1 MFWQL
6 FYLPQPSNLHYV
18 CYPESCGRFHLDP
31 GHRVR
36 RLAGLCKEYNL
47 HLVLSGKGYVVAG
60 GERHELLPGSGFLY
74 GPGES
79 HEYESDP
86 NDPWDVCFVHFT
98 GNGIE
103 PLLEGKGR
111 GEVWLFTLAQ
121 QRSRVEQ
128 ALEKLRG
135 LSEAFESTNEPAVS
149 AALYEALSALMHDA
163 GHHRRTAGNGTREK
177 MFEVADYIRANC
189 TGKLNLTS
197 IADKAGYSPY
207 HFTRIFQ
214 EAVGKSPTHYL
225 TECRILLA
233 KNLLVSTPL
242 AIKQIAYETGFSQ
255 SSYFISIFHR
265 MTGMTPQQFRDLYG

>member
-18 CYPESCGRFHLDP
+18 CYPESCGRFYLDP
-31 GHRVR
+31 EHRVR
-36 RLAGLCKEYNL
+36 RPAGLCKEYNL

-79 HEYESDP
+79 HDYESDP
-86 NDPWDVCFVHFT
+86 DDPWDVRFVHFA

-128 ALEKLRG
+128 ALEKLIR
-135 LSEAFESTNEPAVS
+135 LSEEFESTSEPAIS
-149 AALYEALSALMHDA
+149 AALYETLAALMHHA
-163 GHHRRTAGNGTREK
+163 GRKQRFVGSGAREK

-189 TGKLNLTS
+189 GKKFNLKS

-207 HFTRIFQ
+207 HFTRIFR
-214 EAVGKSPTHYL
+214 EAIGKSPTNYL

-233 KNLLVSTPL
+233 KNLLVFTSL
-242 AIKQIAYETGFSQ
+242 AVKQIAFEVGFNQ
-255 SSYFISIFHR
+255 CSYFISLFHR